1 MTENILQALE
11 PGNIAILISNKLD
24 FELKLIRSYKERKFI
39 QIKQTINKK
48 DLISLSIYK
57 PRSGEP
63 SFITS
68 VLLDIKRK
76 ITKPNSLIIIN

>member
-48 DLISLSIYK
+48 RSYK
-57 PRSGEP
+57 SKH
-63 SFITS
+63 I
-68 VLLDIKRK
+68 
-76 ITKPNSLIIIN
+76 